1 MTAFWSLALLEGD
14 LGRLGGVLKQIGIAW
29 SRFGS
34 VLEPCL
40 TCLQASKSV
49 LDAPWKRL
57 GSVLKRLRSL
67 LKAIWPYTEKV
78 ENALMSFCFRA
89 VAALGSAGRPLG
101 ASWRRL
107 EDVLAPSWS

>member
-1 MTAFWSLALLEGD
+1 M
-14 LGRLGGVLKQIGIAW
+14 
-29 SRFGS
+29 RF
-34 VLEPCL
+34 
-40 TCLQASKSV
+40 LQASKSV

-57 GSVLKRLRSL
+57 GSVLKRRRSL

-89 VAALGSAGRPLG
+89 VAALGSAGTLLG

-107 EDVLAPSWS
+107 ENVLAPSWS